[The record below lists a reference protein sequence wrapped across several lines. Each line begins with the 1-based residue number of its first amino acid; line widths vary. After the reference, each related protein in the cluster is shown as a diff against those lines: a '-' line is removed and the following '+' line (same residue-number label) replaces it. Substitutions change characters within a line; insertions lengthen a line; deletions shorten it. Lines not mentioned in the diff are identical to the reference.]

1 MKLDIW
7 LGKVANL
14 VKTSCMFLV
23 LSVSDIMHDMRSIID
38 HTRGVSLCNIALSE
52 LMTMIT
58 NDTNTYIYM
67 ISVCYILH
75 MLLL

>member
-23 LSVSDIMHDMRSIID
+23 LSVSGITCRYVWLFI
-38 HTRGVSLCNIALSE
+38 CNGFLP
-52 LMTMIT
+52 LVCNVNQVYPRT
-58 NDTNTYIYM
+58 NRQIY
-67 ISVCYILH
+67 CYVEQLYDSPDFAKK
-75 MLLL
+75 

>member
-23 LSVSDIMHDMRSIID
+23 LSVSEHID
-38 HTRGVSLCNIALSE
+38 PHP
-52 LMTMIT
+52 MIFWCLLHVA
-58 NDTNTYIYM
+58 YVYM
-67 ISVCYILH
+67 PI
-75 MLLL
+75 

>member
-23 LSVSDIMHDMRSIID
+23 LSVSDVTHTAHQGQRKVFIKNVHTDMVVLAVTTVNELDFWECVHSCP
-38 HTRGVSLCNIALSE
+38 LYCFLS
-52 LMTMIT
+52 
-58 NDTNTYIYM
+58 
-67 ISVCYILH
+67 
-75 MLLL
+75 

>member
-23 LSVSDIMHDMRSIID
+23 LSVSDGTD
-38 HTRGVSLCNIALSE
+38 
-52 LMTMIT
+52 
-58 NDTNTYIYM
+58 
-67 ISVCYILH
+67 
-75 MLLL
+75 

>member
-23 LSVSDIMHDMRSIID
+23 LSVSD
-38 HTRGVSLCNIALSE
+38 N
-52 LMTMIT
+52 
-58 NDTNTYIYM
+58 N
-67 ISVCYILH
+67 
-75 MLLL
+75 

>member
-23 LSVSDIMHDMRSIID
+23 LSVSGDISPE
-38 HTRGVSLCNIALSE
+38 VLCCLTSR
-52 LMTMIT
+52 
-58 NDTNTYIYM
+58 
-67 ISVCYILH
+67 CY
-75 MLLL
+75 